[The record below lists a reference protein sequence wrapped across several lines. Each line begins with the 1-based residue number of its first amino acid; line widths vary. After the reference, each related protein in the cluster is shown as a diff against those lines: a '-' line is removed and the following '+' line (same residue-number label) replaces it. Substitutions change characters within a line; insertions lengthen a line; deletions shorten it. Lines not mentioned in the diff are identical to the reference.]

1 MLRYILKRIVYL
13 VFIFFIISIMLF
25 VINELT
31 PGDPARVVA
40 EAYRS
45 SSAERYRQA
54 YLDARKKLGLD
65 DPMFERYFKW
75 MGNML
80 KGDFGYSLYYRKNV
94 SDLIVEPMQNTV
106 QLNVYS
112 VVLTL
117 LITIPLGILC
127 AVKRGGA
134 VDQVVRVVTII
145 GYSIPQFIIGLVFI
159 FLFAVKLGWFPISGF
174 GTPNF
179 VGTGWARYWDRMYY
193 LILPLITMLFSQ
205 MGGTTKFVRSAMID
219 VLSQDYI
226 RTARAKGLK
235 ERVVIFSH
243 AFRNALLPV
252 ITIIIGWFLALFSGS
267 LIIENMFA
275 LNGMGKLFYTCLRNQ
290 DYQPTMVL
298 QMFYVLIGLVGNLI
312 TDLSYM
318 LVDPRVKL
326 Q

>member
-1 MLRYILKRIVYL
+1 
-13 VFIFFIISIMLF
+13 
-25 VINELT
+25 
-31 PGDPARVVA
+31 
-40 EAYRS
+40 
-45 SSAERYRQA
+45 
-54 YLDARKKLGLD
+54 
-65 DPMFERYFKW
+65 
-75 MGNML
+75 
-80 KGDFGYSLYYRKNV
+80 
-94 SDLIVEPMQNTV
+94 
-106 QLNVYS
+106 
-112 VVLTL
+112 
-117 LITIPLGILC
+117 
-127 AVKRGGA
+127 
-134 VDQVVRVVTII
+134 
-145 GYSIPQFIIGLVFI
+145 
-159 FLFAVKLGWFPISGF
+159 
-174 GTPNF
+174 
-179 VGTGWARYWDRMYY
+179 MYY

>member
-31 PGDPARVVA
+31 PGDPARVIA

-106 QLNVYS
+106 RLNVYS

-117 LITIPLGILC
+117 MITIPLGILC

-134 VDQVVRVVTII
+134 VDQVVRVVTIL

-159 FLFAVKLGWFPISGF
+159 FLFAVKLGWFPISGY

-179 VGTGWARYWDRMYY
+179 TGTGWERYWDRMYY

-219 VLSQDYI
+219 VMSQDYI

-275 LNGMGKLFYTCLRNQ
+275 LNGRTRTISRLWRCRCSTC
-290 DYQPTMVL
+290 
-298 QMFYVLIGLVGNLI
+298 
-312 TDLSYM
+312 
-318 LVDPRVKL
+318 
-326 Q
+326 